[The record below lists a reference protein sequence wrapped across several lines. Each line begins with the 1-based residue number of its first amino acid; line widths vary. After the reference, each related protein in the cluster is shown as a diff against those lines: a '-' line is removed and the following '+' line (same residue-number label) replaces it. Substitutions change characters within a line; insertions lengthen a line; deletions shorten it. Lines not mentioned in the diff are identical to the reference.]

1 MNLPYYIRVGS
12 GMVRTSSIIAIDK
25 ILSDDKYCVSVLNPE
40 VSLLSEEVKYKTIN
54 NEEAEKLM
62 ATLEYYSG

>member
-1 MNLPYYIRVGS
+1 MSLPNYIRIGS

-25 ILSDDKYCVSVLNPE
+25 ILSDDKYCVSVLDPD
-40 VSLLSEEVKYKTIN
+40 VSLLNEEIKYKTIS